1 MHITQRNTGTGTC
14 SQVRRPMNPF
24 TRKRHLFR
32 AGNTSRIDGWVGGKK
47 RRSYYVLGARRATRG
62 LKPGHAFLEF
72 APDVRLKKSG
82 ILMTGQVKRSSNLFF
97 FVSWIGGLEQVQ
109 RTTVGGREGF
119 EPCCLPLAFI
129 GCSLT
134 SRETKSNN
142 RSSVKSFSGWF
153 CRMPCAAVNSSSSV
167 LVMRSATRP
176 LCTSARYLHISYIRQ
191 RRRCH
196 SAQSGAPGR
205 RASEMRLEAGRH
217 TPLHRAEPRA
227 GLLCQFLFP

>member
-1 MHITQRNTGTGTC
+1 MVGRVVHITQRNTGTGTC

-82 ILMTGQVKRSSNLFF
+82 ILMTGKVKRSSNLFN

-134 SRETKSNN
+134 TRETKSNN

-153 CRMPCAAVNSSSSV
+153 CMMPCTKVLSRESLSSSI
-167 LVMRSATRP
+167 LVMRTPPPARYTLR
-176 LCTSARYLHISYIRQ
+176 TSARYLHIAVTFATPAQ

-196 SAQSGAPGR
+196 SAQ
-205 RASEMRLEAGRH
+205 
-217 TPLHRAEPRA
+217 
-227 GLLCQFLFP
+227 